1 MRKSNQPS
9 RNAKS
14 HGNQKRPEFRN
25 FHLPPLRRGEKKGPG
40 ISDVYAKV
48 SLASLRPVAIPG
60 LRHAVDI
67 TRVTRTQLL
76 PLWSYC
82 ISSGFFCVKEG
93 NSSVLNTTH
102 LLPERC
108 VPGLEPPCPFTVAAG
123 SAYRHTSS
131 AVENSGQSLSLDGR
145 LFRSM
150 AATVTGER
158 TSQNRAHSLG

>member
-1 MRKSNQPS
+1 M
-9 RNAKS
+9 
-14 HGNQKRPEFRN
+14 
-25 FHLPPLRRGEKKGPG
+25 L
-40 ISDVYAKV
+40 
-48 SLASLRPVAIPG
+48 
-60 LRHAVDI
+60 I